1 MLMLSTVDLCPSPY
15 HFTGRIKY
23 TTDRYTIIIPSVID
37 YLLYNFAKDIY
48 KNSTETYKR
57 EKRERTHTKKK
68 NNKTKQKL

>member
-1 MLMLSTVDLCPSPY
+1 MYLRYLFRMLIFYLLFLTFINYLIP
-15 HFTGRIKY
+15 
-23 TTDRYTIIIPSVID
+23 IIILFVCIIF

-68 NNKTKQKL
+68 NNKIKQKL